1 MVGNVNSDKVFSVVN
16 YLFLLLI
23 LAIVLYPMVFVLSA
37 SVTEPEILLKG
48 ELRLLPK
55 GFTLDSYRRVLNNQ
69 DIMRGYLNTIKYTVI
84 GTTVNVLMTIM
95 AAYPL
100 SRRDF
105 VGRNVIT
112 ALMVFTMF
120 FSGGMI
126 PTFLVV
132 KGVGLY
138 NTMWALILPSA
149 VSVWNITIMRTYLQ
163 TSIPHE
169 IQEAA
174 MIDGCSNMDILL
186 RIVLPL
192 SVPIIL
198 VTIMFYAIGHW
209 NSYFSALMYLT
220 DRAKY
225 PLQVVIREI
234 LLQSNLGDMATYVD
248 EGVIRQMML
257 AEGIKYAVIV
267 VANLPVFLIYPFI
280 QKYFTK
286 GIMLGGLKG

>member
-138 NTMWALILPSA
+138 NTMWALILPSV

-174 MIDGCSNMDILL
+174 MIDGCSNMDILV

-198 VTIMFYAIGHW
+198 VTIMFYAIGTGTAT
-209 NSYFSALMYLT
+209 SAL
-220 DRAKY
+220 
-225 PLQVVIREI
+225 
-234 LLQSNLGDMATYVD
+234 
-248 EGVIRQMML
+248 
-257 AEGIKYAVIV
+257 
-267 VANLPVFLIYPFI
+267 
-280 QKYFTK
+280 
-286 GIMLGGLKG
+286 

>member
-132 KGVGLY
+132 KGLGLY

-174 MIDGCSNMDILL
+174 MIDGCSNMDILV

-209 NSYFSALMYLT
+209 NSYFSALIYLT